1 MSIYSASILFL
12 YLLTISSVFFTRFL
26 NLKIGNFL
34 AFIVSFISFLAAA
47 VRPMDFPDLD
57 TYEIM
62 YEFAAA
68 GNFNDPSYWAAH
80 GEPGFKIFCY
90 FLSLLG
96 INFSGFLIIIS
107 LISFFLLIYIARLG
121 KVPFSYLWFAYFSFF
136 FITRD
141 MGIIRMAIASHLIL
155 IFFLQ
160 RKLIWQSISILLA
173 SISFQYFAIV
183 AILVKPFSRVKI
195 DWFSI
200 SLLFVVSFAL
210 SGLISFEN
218 IKFILSVEQVNNY
231 SETDIVQPGTYSTII
246 PIFRNLFFAFFIYLL
261 MRNEINYR
269 KYRLWI
275 WAAFFSVSF
284 YILASGILVVAQ
296 RFSAYFGVIFP
307 IAMAFIMNRNTFKID
322 SFLLVIF
329 VCILNFA
336 SLFYFN
342 SWLWK

>member
-62 YEFAAA
+62 YEFAAT

-90 FLSLLG
+90 LLSLLG

-136 FITRD
+136 FHNKRYGHYQNGNCISSNFNFFPSKK
-141 MGIIRMAIASHLIL
+141 INMAIDKYSSC
-155 IFFLQ
+155 FNKF
-160 RKLIWQSISILLA
+160 SILCN
-173 SISFQYFAIV
+173 SSNSC
-183 AILVKPFSRVKI
+183 K
-195 DWFSI
+195 
-200 SLLFVVSFAL
+200 
-210 SGLISFEN
+210 
-218 IKFILSVEQVNNY
+218 
-231 SETDIVQPGTYSTII
+231 TI
-246 PIFRNLFFAFFIYLL
+246 
-261 MRNEINYR
+261 
-269 KYRLWI
+269 
-275 WAAFFSVSF
+275 
-284 YILASGILVVAQ
+284 
-296 RFSAYFGVIFP
+296 
-307 IAMAFIMNRNTFKID
+307 
-322 SFLLVIF
+322 
-329 VCILNFA
+329 FA
-336 SLFYFN
+336 S
-342 SWLWK
+342 